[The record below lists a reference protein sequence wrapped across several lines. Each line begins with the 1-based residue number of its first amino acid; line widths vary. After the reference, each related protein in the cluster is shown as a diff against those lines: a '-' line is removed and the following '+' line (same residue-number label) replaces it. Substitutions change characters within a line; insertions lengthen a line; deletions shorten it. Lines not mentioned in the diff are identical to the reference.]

1 MYREHTKV
9 IQIGERKI
17 GGGNPILIQS
27 MTNTKTEDVAATVAQ
42 ILALEAAGCEIIRC
56 TVPTMEAAKALAE
69 IKKQIHIPLVAD
81 IHFDYKMAIAAME
94 NGADKIRI
102 NPGNIGSA
110 DRVKAV
116 VDAAKERKIPIRVG
130 VNSGSLEKNLVEKY
144 GGVTAEGIVESAL
157 DKVHMIED
165 LGYDNL
171 VVSIKSS
178 DVMMCV
184 KAHELL
190 ADKTVYPLH
199 VGITESGTVQSGNIK
214 SAVGL
219 GIILNQGIGDT
230 IRVSLTG
237 NPVEEIK
244 SAKLILR
251 TLGLRKGGIE
261 VVSCP
266 TCGRTQIDLIG
277 LATRV
282 ETLEKNLVEKYG
294 GVTAEGI
301 VESALDK
308 VHMIEDLGYDNLV
321 VSIKSSDV
329 MMCVKAH
336 ELLADKTVY
345 PLHVGI
351 TESGTVQSGN
361 IKSAVG
367 LGIILNQGIGDTIR
381 VSLTGN
387 PVEEIKSAKLI
398 LRTLGLRK
406 GGIEVVS
413 CPTCGRTQI
422 DLIGLATRV
431 EKLVE
436 DYPLDIKVA
445 VMGCVVNG
453 PGEAKE
459 ADLGVAGGI
468 GEGLLIKKGEIIRK
482 VPEEQL
488 LAALKEE
495 LDNWS

>member
-1 MYREHTKV
+1 MYRDNTKV
-9 IQIGERKI
+9 IQIGDRRI

-27 MTNTKTEDVAATVAQ
+27 MTNTKTEDVNATVAQ
-42 ILALEAAGCEIIRC
+42 ILSLEAAGCEIIRC
-56 TVPTMEAAKALAE
+56 TVPNMEAAKALAE

-102 NPGNIGSA
+102 NPGNIGST

-116 VDAAKERKIPIRVG
+116 VETAKEHGIPIRVG

-157 DKVHMIED
+157 DKIRMIEE

-171 VVSIKSS
+171 VISIKSS

-190 ADKTVYPLH
+190 AGKTVYPLH

-219 GIILNQGIGDT
+219 GIILHQGIGDT

-266 TCGRTQIDLIG
+266 TCGRTRIDLIG
-277 LATRV
+277 LA
-282 ETLEKNLVEKYG
+282 
-294 GVTAEGI
+294 
-301 VESALDK
+301 
-308 VHMIEDLGYDNLV
+308 
-321 VSIKSSDV
+321 
-329 MMCVKAH
+329 
-336 ELLADKTVY
+336 
-345 PLHVGI
+345 
-351 TESGTVQSGN
+351 
-361 IKSAVG
+361 
-367 LGIILNQGIGDTIR
+367 
-381 VSLTGN
+381 
-387 PVEEIKSAKLI
+387 AK
-398 LRTLGLRK
+398 
-406 GGIEVVS
+406 
-413 CPTCGRTQI
+413 
-422 DLIGLATRV
+422 V

-445 VMGCVVNG
+445 VMGCAVNG

-459 ADLGVAGGI
+459 ADLGIAGGV
-468 GEGLLIKKGEIIRK
+468 GEGLLIKKGEVIRK

-488 LAALKEE
+488 LAVLKEE
-495 LDNWS
+495 LDNWN